1 MVLLVYSKNS
11 CKFAIRYTVKTF
23 HNKAISR
30 RIFLR
35 PADNR
40 RGFFYILLQVYYSD
54 FFRFLITALHYLVY
68 SINANLYNFSH
79 ISKLM
84 NIFIKL
90 KEITKIFHRS
100 KNNSISCKHIYTI
113 NTKHIIKLSH
123 KFYIINSF
131 NGFLLYHKHGIFR

>member
-11 CKFAIRYTVKTF
+11 CKFATRYTVKTF

-30 RIFLR
+30 RFFLH

-68 SINANLYNFSH
+68 SINANLYNFSQ
-79 ISKLM
+79 ISKLVD
-84 NIFIKL
+84 IFIK
-90 KEITKIFHRS
+90 
-100 KNNSISCKHIYTI
+100 
-113 NTKHIIKLSH
+113 
-123 KFYIINSF
+123 
-131 NGFLLYHKHGIFR
+131 FRK